1 MKEEKAINEEQ
12 RTGEEDKEFLELKNW
27 LEDTEGTIN
36 EEIFN
41 IFFKSNDEE
50 LLVAKNIHSILL
62 KVNDLDEEKTR
73 EAMGNVIKYMKKE
86 LAENRDNI
94 KFKGDIENNE
104 EEFNLEVEKVT
115 KKAVE
120 IVQECCKSVEII
132 LKGLV
137 LFTMG
142 KTAFDVNSVI
152 NEFFTKVDEILE
164 QEKAEINKKVNE
176 KIQDLIYSQIGF
188 LEFNF
193 EEEFE
198 MEG

>member
-1 MKEEKAINEEQ
+1 M
-12 RTGEEDKEFLELKNW
+12 
-27 LEDTEGTIN
+27 
-36 EEIFN
+36 
-41 IFFKSNDEE
+41 
-50 LLVAKNIHSILL
+50 
-62 KVNDLDEEKTR
+62 NDLDKEKTR

-94 KFKGDIENNE
+94 KFEGDIENNE

-164 QEKAEINKKVNE
+164 KEKAEINKKVNE
-176 KIQDLIYSQIGF
+176 KIQDLIYSQIEF
-188 LEFNF
+188 PEFNF
-193 EEEFE
+193 EEELE
-198 MEG
+198 MED

>member
-1 MKEEKAINEEQ
+1 MNKKINNEEKIVSA
-12 RTGEEDKEFLELKNW
+12 EDKEFLELKNW
-27 LEDTEGTIN
+27 LKDTEGTIN

-50 LLVAKNIHSILL
+50 LLVEKNMHSILL
-62 KVNDLDEEKTR
+62 KVNDLNKEKTR

-94 KFKGDIENNE
+94 KFEGDIENNE

-115 KKAVE
+115 KKEQIE

-164 QEKAEINKKVNE
+164 KEKAKINKKVNVQE
-176 KIQDLIYSQIGF
+176 NTGF
-188 LEFNF
+188 NISFKLN
-193 EEEFE
+193 
-198 MEG
+198 

>member
-94 KFKGDIENNE
+94 KFEGDIESNE

-137 LFTMG
+137 
-142 KTAFDVNSVI
+142 
-152 NEFFTKVDEILE
+152 
-164 QEKAEINKKVNE
+164 
-176 KIQDLIYSQIGF
+176 IYNGQNGI
-188 LEFNF
+188 
-193 EEEFE
+193 
-198 MEG
+198 

>member
-1 MKEEKAINEEQ
+1 
-12 RTGEEDKEFLELKNW
+12 
-27 LEDTEGTIN
+27 
-36 EEIFN
+36 
-41 IFFKSNDEE
+41 
-50 LLVAKNIHSILL
+50 
-62 KVNDLDEEKTR
+62 
-73 EAMGNVIKYMKKE
+73 MGNLK
-86 LAENRDNI
+86 
-94 KFKGDIENNE
+94 
-104 EEFNLEVEKVT
+104 VEKVT

-164 QEKAEINKKVNE
+164 KEKAEINKKVNE

-193 EEEFE
+193 EEELE
-198 MEG
+198 MED